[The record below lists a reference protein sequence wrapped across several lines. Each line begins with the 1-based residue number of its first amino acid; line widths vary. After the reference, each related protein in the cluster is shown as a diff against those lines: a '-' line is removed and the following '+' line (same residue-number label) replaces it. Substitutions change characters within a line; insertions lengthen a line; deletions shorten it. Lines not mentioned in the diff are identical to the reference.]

1 MIASSE
7 STGYTRGARTWD
19 YPTARTC
26 PQVIINSTNNFK
38 SLIGFEAGT
47 FPATSS
53 NTFQTYMST
62 SAPTLSPVSSLV
74 LTCSLCQQDLSTPD
88 NILYCFTAGQTIF
101 GDTIAMTPSAL
112 SFCNIREGSYNFI
125 DLTLVDQNL
134 NAMNIKDGQ
143 MIIML
148 TIRDLAN
155 DGAYGKN

>member
-1 MIASSE
+1 MLASAE
-7 STGYTRGARTWD
+7 STGYVRGATTWAF
-19 YPTARTC
+19 PTARTC

-38 SLIGFEAGT
+38 SLIGFKAGT
-47 FPATSS
+47 YPAASS
-53 NTFQTYMST
+53 NTFQTFLST
-62 SAPTLSPVSSLV
+62 TTPTLSPVSSLV

-88 NILYCFTAGQTIF
+88 NLLFCFTAGQTIF
-101 GDTIAMTPSAL
+101 GDTIAMSPSAL